1 MNMWL
6 LTILGTI
13 IVALS
18 ILETFMAVLHPRAV
32 TGPVTSFVNRMFHK
46 LLKTSI
52 GQSSYVTLLS
62 GPVLI
67 VTQVICW
74 ASLLLLAFSLIV
86 WPQLGSG
93 IVASSGKPTDTT
105 IWAAIYY
112 AGFTVTTL
120 GVGDLVPKTAAMQLL
135 TILAAGL
142 GFSFFTLVLAYVI
155 SIYSTLSRR
164 NQFANEIDYRTAQT
178 GDSLRYLVPYLSS
191 DEMPLLNQ
199 DLYTLSANMAEL
211 LESHHF
217 YPSLHYFRFA
227 EDRYAMSRVLRFCLE
242 VASLI
247 KAMQETGGPAANAV
261 TEPADR
267 LWHASLQMLRDTEK
281 HFVVC
286 KSQEP
291 PEEVGTANR
300 LISQMA
306 QADTSQRVSNENA
319 FLDRYAQL
327 ANTWSTDLHSLVLCM
342 GSQID
347 GRLDDQH
354 PNRHR
359 NHDAVFDDSH

>member
-6 LTILGTI
+6 LTILGAI
-13 IVALS
+13 LVALS

-32 TGPVTSFVNRMFHK
+32 TGPVTSLLNRMFHK

-52 GQSSYVTLLS
+52 GQSNYVTLLS

-74 ASLLLLAFSLIV
+74 ASLLLLGISLIV

-93 IVASSGKPTDTT
+93 IVASGGKPTDITFPT
-105 IWAAIYY
+105 AIYF

-120 GVGDLVPKTAAMQLL
+120 GIGDLVPTTAAMQVL
-135 TILAAGL
+135 TVLAAGL

-178 GDSLRYLVPYLSS
+178 GDSLAYLVPYLSS
-191 DEMPLLNQ
+191 DEMSLLNQ
-199 DLYTLSANMAEL
+199 DLFTLSANMAEL

-227 EDRYAMSRVLRFCLE
+227 ESRYAMSRMLRFCLE
-242 VASLI
+242 VASLL
-247 KAMQETGGPAANAV
+247 KAMQKAGGPASGVV

-267 LWHASLQMLRDTEK
+267 LWHASLQMLGDTQR

-286 KSQEP
+286 HGEASGDGVALADRCLSSLQSRDASSPQLDSDGFRAAFVELRAVWANDLESLRVCVGAEP
-291 PEEVGTANR
+291 
-300 LISQMA
+300 S
-306 QADTSQRVSNENA
+306 D
-319 FLDRYAQL
+319 
-327 ANTWSTDLHSLVLCM
+327 
-342 GSQID
+342 
-347 GRLDDQH
+347 
-354 PNRHR
+354 
-359 NHDAVFDDSH
+359 

>member
-1 MNMWL
+1 MRRSASVADCSDYPRYSNQKCSTMNMWL

-13 IVALS
+13 LVALS

-52 GQSSYVTLLS
+52 GQSNYVTLLS

-67 VTQVICW
+67 VAQVICW
-74 ASLLLLAFSLIV
+74 ASLLLLGISLIV

-93 IVASSGKPTDTT
+93 IVASSGKPTETT
-105 IWAAIYY
+105 LWTAIYY

-191 DEMPLLNQ
+191 DEMSLLNQ

-211 LESHHF
+211 LVNQ
-217 YPSLHYFRFA
+217 
-227 EDRYAMSRVLRFCLE
+227 D
-242 VASLI
+242 
-247 KAMQETGGPAANAV
+247 
-261 TEPADR
+261 
-267 LWHASLQMLRDTEK
+267 
-281 HFVVC
+281 
-286 KSQEP
+286 
-291 PEEVGTANR
+291 
-300 LISQMA
+300 
-306 QADTSQRVSNENA
+306 A
-319 FLDRYAQL
+319 FLA
-327 ANTWSTDLHSLVLCM
+327 TH
-342 GSQID
+342 
-347 GRLDDQH
+347 
-354 PNRHR
+354 
-359 NHDAVFDDSH
+359 